1 MFDQINGSSLDK
13 NTNVKMYVIKKNEK
27 KNSILLVIDHS
38 VLYVKLSCNYELE
51 TNYYNFLLQ
60 FSPLI
65 SA

>member
-13 NTNVKMYVIKKNEK
+13 NTNVKMYVKK
-27 KNSILLVIDHS
+27 KNSILLVIEHS

-60 FSPLI
+60 FLPLI